1 MTLIF
6 PLYFLYVV
14 LTTTPFPILS
24 FLPCTALWG
33 TCGTSVT
40 TLYPASGTGINAVPL
55 KSVAKENQLL
65 LEYPLNILSQMVYV
79 TSLFTAFKASLL
91 WCGWLQRSLPH
102 KKKWWSQLVEGSE
115 QRRSW
120 MYTKGSYI
128 CKANTNTVTLGAIC
142 KQHGTSLSDP
152 NTAPLNPLG
161 ISSWSSGGTEQK
173 QQLHN
178 RVNLRKAMCCPQG
191 DASQSYD
198 KCGGGGGRR
207 KIYQSIS
214 DKFLSML

>member
-40 TLYPASGTGINAVPL
+40 TLYPASGTGINTVPL

-91 WCGWLQRSLPH
+91 
-102 KKKWWSQLVEGSE
+102 
-115 QRRSW
+115 
-120 MYTKGSYI
+120 
-128 CKANTNTVTLGAIC
+128 
-142 KQHGTSLSDP
+142 
-152 NTAPLNPLG
+152 
-161 ISSWSSGGTEQK
+161 
-173 QQLHN
+173 
-178 RVNLRKAMCCPQG
+178 
-191 DASQSYD
+191 
-198 KCGGGGGRR
+198 
-207 KIYQSIS
+207 
-214 DKFLSML
+214 